1 MAFYEVMSVYLN
13 IMITAGLLFRVIV
26 FNWVGN
32 IAHKEKLQKRNWKLL
47 SLLVPAISLILI
59 GYRKKMNRRN
69 NMQTISTMQHLMVAQ
84 AKKARYIPN
93 NQLQRKIS

>member
-1 MAFYEVMSVYLN
+1 
-13 IMITAGLLFRVIV
+13 
-26 FNWVGN
+26 
-32 IAHKEKLQKRNWKLL
+32 
-47 SLLVPAISLILI
+47 
-59 GYRKKMNRRN
+59 MNRRN